1 MNETKR
7 NLPIFRER
15 ENIVRSVNDNM
26 VTIIIGDTGCGK
38 STQVPQYLISAGWK
52 HIVCTQPRRLSTIS
66 LSERV
71 AKEMYC
77 EGTEDVRF
85 YYPINRR
92 LATKSDLTRA
102 AAEPS

>member
-38 STQVPQYLISAGWK
+38 SMEAHCLHAATSIIHNQ
-52 HIVCTQPRRLSTIS
+52 
-66 LSERV
+66 SER
-71 AKEMYC
+71 AC
-77 EGTEDVRF
+77 GEGDVLRGDG
-85 YYPINRR
+85 RR
-92 LATKSDLTRA
+92 EAVL
-102 AAEPS
+102 PH